1 MFVSFLKKEL
11 LQFVRR
17 PQELLVLLL
26 MPFVLISILGFA
38 LGSVMNGEEQPV
50 QITVGFVEHSSEKE
64 QLVQFSQ
71 SLRETGM
78 PEEQITQLSAQMEET
93 LPVTILKQKV
103 FGHPE
108 VQRFVT
114 VEQLNPSEIKEAKAQ
129 NKYAAIIEVPEQY
142 TLELLQALRDDT
154 VERPSLTLHLNEG
167 RELGAQIVEEMI
179 TVFQSQYSTLALIG
193 QAGLLQREDDFQV
206 EPVTATVKT
215 VDQRKTIGAMA
226 YYTVGM
232 SVMFVLFTAA
242 SVGSLAYYEKKHH
255 LFDRMRL
262 AHISIWQYMWSVF
275 TTSVVLAFIQLF
287 ILFGGTALFYEV
299 RFPNSFTFLLVT
311 LAISMT
317 VGGIGALLMALN
329 YRLDSIAATN
339 LFQSAFVAILAFFG
353 GSFFE
358 VKNLSDGLGKMGA
371 WTPNGAGM
379 NAYLK
384 LLQGE
389 SISAIAFELSYL
401 SVLSMGLLV
410 IAVLI
415 FPRKGALV

>member
-1 MFVSFLKKEL
+1 MFVSFFKKEL

-64 QLVQFSQ
+64 QLEQFSQ

-78 PEEQITQLSAQMEET
+78 PEEQITQLSAQLEET

-108 VQRFVT
+108 VQSFVT
-114 VEQLNPSEIKEAKAQ
+114 VEELKPAEIKEAKVQ

-142 TLELLQALRDDT
+142 TLELLQTLRDDA
-154 VERPSLTLHLNEG
+154 VERPTFTLHLNEG

-193 QAGLLQREDDFQV
+193 QAGLLQNDFQV

-275 TTSVVLAFIQLF
+275 TTSVILAFIQLI

-311 LAISMT
+311 VAISMA

-389 SISAIAFELSYL
+389 SISAIAYELSYL
-401 SVLSMGLLV
+401 AVLSMGLLV
-410 IAVLI
+410 VAVLI
-415 FPRKGALV
+415 FPRKGALA